1 MLHFTAGGIEPPVE
15 YEGGYR
21 EVDSVD
27 AAVSAA
33 FDLAKLEP
41 AVVRNL
47 NKLTSTVPGMSLFP
61 PMLAHGMAGLAGGA
75 GAARLSRLL
84 QLQDGRQAPLPEVLF
99 EHPTEGTLV
108 VAEGA
113 GILRDITTGQVL
125 YQGLWRHGMRHGK
138 GRSSIFECES
148 KKNGSC
154 MRFLY
159 LGEYTGDHYA
169 GLRHGVG
176 VLVEEEGDKYD
187 GQWVGDMRHG
197 TGAEYS
203 LGGGVFKGTYWRDR
217 RHGCGTFQWP
227 AGGRTE
233 HREYNHGAVV
243 ASYPHGESESQAGAR
258 AAGGPTGSVLSL
270 PVTLAQGAAMARPA
284 SLHQLAEHAASLVA
298 AAGGAV
304 GAGGSGEDR
313 SPSAVPGY
321 HRHVVGLSSSSAD
334 GADAGLPLDGAL
346 GAAAG
351 AGGAGAATTLV
362 TIPLPLSFGAG
373 GAAAAA
379 RPPYASAV
387 QHFLKHSSISDV
399 PGGRSG
405 GGSIVTVKLTDNVET
420 CITRMTENNVLSVP
434 VFSEGE
440 GKYVAILHLLDICAF
455 MLDLVSKKKATFSP
469 AHASLRETLAHQRR
483 FATASVSEVLE
494 MSSHIAP
501 TTFTPLPSGAPLI
514 YAARVLATGA
524 HAVPVMDSAG
534 TGVITRMLTQA
545 DVIRYLASHLDE
557 LGSLAGMTMGEL
569 GLKGNGESM
578 VIARF
583 TDKAIDVFSEMR
595 AKQAHAAPVVDSYG
609 SMAANLSFS
618 DIKAIAR
625 RANFS
630 ALQLSVQQFFQA
642 IEKGS
647 EVRGQGALLRCAESA
662 APPTARIH
670 HPFPIHFPLSP
681 SADHVPQYLHQAQ
694 HAAGV
699 GAADPGRNQ
708 DPPAVLLRQRDIAPH
723 RHRADHGSA

>member
-1 MLHFTAGGIEPPVE
+1 
-15 YEGGYR
+15 
-21 EVDSVD
+21 
-27 AAVSAA
+27 
-33 FDLAKLEP
+33 
-41 AVVRNL
+41 
-47 NKLTSTVPGMSLFP
+47 
-61 PMLAHGMAGLAGGA
+61 
-75 GAARLSRLL
+75 
-84 QLQDGRQAPLPEVLF
+84 
-99 EHPTEGTLV
+99 
-108 VAEGA
+108 
-113 GILRDITTGQVL
+113 
-125 YQGLWRHGMRHGK
+125 
-138 GRSSIFECES
+138 
-148 KKNGSC
+148 
-154 MRFLY
+154 
-159 LGEYTGDHYA
+159 
-169 GLRHGVG
+169 
-176 VLVEEEGDKYD
+176 
-187 GQWVGDMRHG
+187 
-197 TGAEYS
+197 
-203 LGGGVFKGTYWRDR
+203 
-217 RHGCGTFQWP
+217 
-227 AGGRTE
+227 
-233 HREYNHGAVV
+233 
-243 ASYPHGESESQAGAR
+243 
-258 AAGGPTGSVLSL
+258 
-270 PVTLAQGAAMARPA
+270 
-284 SLHQLAEHAASLVA
+284 
-298 AAGGAV
+298 
-304 GAGGSGEDR
+304 
-313 SPSAVPGY
+313 
-321 HRHVVGLSSSSAD
+321 
-334 GADAGLPLDGAL
+334 
-346 GAAAG
+346 
-351 AGGAGAATTLV
+351 
-362 TIPLPLSFGAG
+362 
-373 GAAAAA
+373 
-379 RPPYASAV
+379 
-387 QHFLKHSSISDV
+387 
-399 PGGRSG
+399 
-405 GGSIVTVKLTDNVET
+405 VKLTDNVET

-647 EVRGQGALLRCAESA
+647 EVRGQGAAGLLHCAGQHCLCCQ
-662 APPTARIH
+662 PDPIT
-670 HPFPIHFPLSP
+670 PFPFNFLVSP
-681 SADHVPQYLHQAQ
+681 SADHVPQHLHQAQ
-694 HAAGV
+694 YAAGV

-708 DPPAVLLRQRDIAPH
+708 DPPAVLLRQRYAPPH